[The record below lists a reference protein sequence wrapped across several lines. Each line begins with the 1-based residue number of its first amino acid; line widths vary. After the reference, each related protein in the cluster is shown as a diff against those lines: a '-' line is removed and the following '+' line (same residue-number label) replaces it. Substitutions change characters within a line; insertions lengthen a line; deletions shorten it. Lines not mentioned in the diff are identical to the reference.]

1 MLSLLELQAIFCAQG
16 AAMTAL
22 YIGLMSGTSLDALDA
37 ALVDLSN
44 GHAPRLI
51 GEKSHA
57 WQTDERDELLALAA
71 GCDAE
76 IDRSGRAGHWWA
88 VRASELVA
96 QLLEQHKL
104 QPSDIRAIGS
114 HGQTLRHCPHGAW
127 PYTLQIGDPSLLAEL
142 SGISVV
148 AHFRQRDMAA
158 GGQGAPLVP
167 AFHDAIFAHDD
178 HCVVALNLGGIA
190 NISIMQPGHMVRG
203 YDTGP
208 ANMLLDGWCQRH
220 QGQAYDEGGRWAA
233 SGRCHDELLDTLLAM
248 PYFSQSAP
256 KSTGRESFGMRWLE
270 QQLATIDKTIPAEDV
285 QATLMALTAT
295 TVAEAI
301 LREAPA
307 GELIICGGGAN
318 NTALCAA
325 LAAKLP
331 NWRGTSSA
339 ALGYPTQAIEA
350 MAFAWLAMRF
360 VRGLSGN
367 LPAVTGARG
376 MRVLGGYFPA

>member
-1 MLSLLELQAIFCAQG
+1 
-16 AAMTAL
+16 MTAL

-37 ALVDLSN
+37 VLVDLGN
-44 GHAPRLI
+44 TCAPRLI

-57 WQTDERDELLALAA
+57 WQTSEREELLALAA
-71 GCDAE
+71 GCDDE

-88 VRASELVA
+88 QRASELIA
-96 QLLEQHKL
+96 ELLKDHTL

-114 HGQTLRHCPHGAW
+114 HGQTLRHRPLGTW

-148 AHFRQRDMAA
+148 AHFRQRDIAA

-167 AFHDAIFAHDD
+167 AFHQAVFARDD
-178 HCVVALNLGGIA
+178 RCVVALNLGGIA
-190 NISIMQPGHMVRG
+190 NISVMQPGHGVRG

-220 QGQAYDEGGRWAA
+220 SGKAYDENGRWAA
-233 SGRCHDELLDTLLAM
+233 SGQCHDALLDKLLAM
-248 PYFSQSAP
+248 PYFSLPAP

-270 QQLATIDKTIPAEDV
+270 QQLATLGEAIPAEDV
-285 QATLMALTAT
+285 QATLLALTAT
-295 TVAEAI
+295 TVADAI
-301 LREAPA
+301 LREASA
-307 GELIICGGGAN
+307 GELILCGGGAN

-325 LAAKLP
+325 LATKLP
-331 NWRGTSSA
+331 NWHCLRSEA
-339 ALGYPTQAIEA
+339 YGYPTQAIEA

-360 VRGLSGN
+360 VQGLSGN
-367 LPAVTGARG
+367 VPE
-376 MRVLGGYFPA
+376 